1 MKAGGIVLIILGV
14 LLLGGSG
21 FFGYFAC
28 HNSGVADRLGIDLQ
42 PDARFI
48 VGMVKAKAE
57 RQTTISAAFGI
68 PAALFIAGGALLW
81 RRGKRAS

>member
-1 MKAGGIVLIILGV
+1 MKAGGLVLIILGV

-28 HNSGVADRLGIDLQ
+28 HNSGVADRLGVDLQ

-48 VGMVKAKAE
+48 VNIVKAKAD
-57 RQTTISAAFGI
+57 RQTTISAGLGV
-68 PAALFIAGGALLW
+68 PAVLAIAGGALML
-81 RRGKRAS
+81 RKGKRAS